1 MRRYLTQLMLRQLLT
16 LFALISGLGLA
27 ATPAVAAQASVVSVA
42 AAGDA
47 EDCQAVASRPL
58 ELARTALSGR
68 FTRQSGEADTTAA
81 WAPSVR
87 IQVDRARE

>member
-1 MRRYLTQLMLRQLLT
+1 MRRYLTAHMLRQLLT

-42 AAGDA
+42 AAGNA
-47 EDCQAVASRPL
+47 EDCQAVTSRPL
-58 ELARTALSGR
+58 ELARAALAGR
-68 FTRQSGEADTTAA
+68 FAKQSGQARTIAA